1 MRKTL
6 LSLLVLAL
14 AQTGWASTN
23 FFLDRTGILWTATAT
38 ENGLRLTG
46 QRGDQMVVED
56 QVPFPIRILGT
67 TDTNIQVVADELTGK
82 VVVVWQRNWSETAS
96 EILAATWRDGAW
108 SEIDTLSADPINH
121 PRNPRVQLSK
131 VETNTEDGPIADSFL
146 QVLWWEGLDVEQNG
160 TLAVARLTA
169 DSESLHGAS
178 LYNLDDFVPIAIAC
192 GTPAPAEVLEHP
204 LFAAS
209 TSRDRSLVFYGSV
222 GDCFFYLIEVEFELE
237 PPNDG
242 DATQELRQ
250 VAQRRRHMPIFG
262 VKKVFL
268 LPQDYSLEGA
278 RVLIGSDLVPVA
290 YKVSTGKLE
299 YVVGEGVTW
308 TEPRSLKLEGPL
320 TVDQAIPLVERLAH

>member
-1 MRKTL
+1 MRKIL
-6 LSLLVLAL
+6 LSMLVLAL

-46 QRGDQMVVED
+46 QRGDETVVED
-56 QVPFPIRILGT
+56 QVPFPVRIIGT

-108 SEIDTLSADPINH
+108 SEIDTLSIDPINN
-121 PRNPRVQLSK
+121 PRNPKARLSS
-131 VETNTEDGPIADSFL
+131 VSTTTDEGTVSDSFL
-146 QVLWWEGLDVEQNG
+146 EVVWWEGYAEDQHG
-160 TLAVARLTA
+160 TLAIARLTGA
-169 DSESLHGAS
+169 GEALHDAQK
-178 LYNLDDFVPIAIAC
+178 YNLDHFVPIAIAC
-192 GTPAPAEVLEHP
+192 GTPAPSEVLEHP
-204 LFAAS
+204 LFAA
-209 TSRDRSLVFYGSV
+209 TTDRDRSLVFYGSV
-222 GDCFFYLIEVEFELE
+222 GDCFFYLIEVGFELDDI
-237 PPNDG
+237 NDG
-242 DATQELRQ
+242 GTPGGLRP

-268 LPQDYSLEGA
+268 LPQNYSLAGA

-290 YKVSTGKLE
+290 YKISDGKLE
-299 YVVGEGVTW
+299 YVVGEDVIW
-308 TEPRSLKLEGPL
+308 SEPRHLNLEGPL